1 MSLPPSLHV
10 LGSGPIGLLYAA
22 RIRGA
27 LPSFPLTVLLRER
40 NRWRLGG
47 AGTIAAVVAPG
58 PWAVA
63 EDPPAAASIPI
74 AISVS
79 TAEYSSAAAGIVDLP
94 AEVIA
99 VGGASPPPPE
109 RQIRN
114 LLLATKAPD
123 AAEALRSVAGRLH
136 SGGCRVLILGNGA
149 LAVRDELE
157 GVLAS
162 VGRCFRRARNADGDG
177 DGDGDGGDG
186 AGIVSLHLASTTH
199 GAHHGKGDR
208 ADGGDGD
215 AVSPAYSIVHAGL
228 GRTYVG
234 AGPFAALFD
243 RAGLLRSSPATEA
256 EMRVL
261 QWKKLA
267 TNCAVNP
274 FTALRLCRNGDLL
287 AAGRGMASAMD
298 EVVKEVASVATEEAR
313 AAGDVPEEALAELG
327 YAPLRAFVDEVVR
340 ATAENT
346 SSMLQ
351 DVQARRHPT
360 EVRWLNGYVARVGRE
375 RHGLACPV
383 NDDLCTR
390 IEELS
395 KGFGE
400 NTTNNRR

>member
-63 EDPPAAASIPI
+63 EDPPAAA
-74 AISVS
+74 VR
-79 TAEYSSAAAGIVDLP
+79 EDLP

-109 RQIRN
+109 QQIRN